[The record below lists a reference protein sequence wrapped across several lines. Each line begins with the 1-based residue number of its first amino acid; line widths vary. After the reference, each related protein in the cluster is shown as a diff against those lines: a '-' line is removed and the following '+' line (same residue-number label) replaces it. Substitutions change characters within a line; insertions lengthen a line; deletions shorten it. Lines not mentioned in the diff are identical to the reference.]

1 MTAKK
6 RKRGGNM
13 NTKKI
18 KTEAELRLYLTRKW
32 WDCLVIDE
40 IIELKETIE
49 INRPVKLV
57 CSDAGKIY
65 NGIHTQDIE
74 DGVMFKV
81 NTNWFEMER
90 VFSTSE
96 LNNPSTFIK
105 LQQCHNAIIT
115 NSNIVGFGYASIWAF
130 DSSETI
136 VADCTILGSGSTS
149 HNYAIW
155 QGGKGDA
162 ENQIL
167 TMQSCSVSKVRHAI
181 GAHYGKNSYYAIG
194 NTIST
199 LKHSF
204 DRHNSNDGTKR
215 GGMQHV
221 ISGNTFLDPDR
232 LAFSIATPYE
242 GGSLVFTGNTLNHS
256 KERHIGEVESV
267 VGNYLVWEDHRQ
279 ERFMIHGNKFTEG

>member
-1 MTAKK
+1 
-6 RKRGGNM
+6 M

-40 IIELKETIE
+40 IIEPKETIE

-57 CSDAGKIY
+57 CSDHGMIY
-65 NGIHTQDIE
+65 NRIHTQDIE

-81 NTNWFEMER
+81 NTDWFEMELVR
-90 VFSTSE
+90 GECHPHTK
-96 LNNPSTFIK
+96 STFLK
-105 LQQCHNAIIT
+105 LQRCQ
-115 NSNIVGFGYASIWAF
+115 YASISKCSIDGNSYAGIWAF
-130 DSSETI
+130 DCDNTLI
-136 VADCTILGSGSTS
+136 DRCKIFGSGSTS
-149 HNYAIW
+149 HNYGIW

-162 ENQIL
+162 EGQVL

-215 GGMQHV
+215 GGMYHV

-242 GGSLVFTGNTLNHS
+242 GGSLVFTGNTMNHPMG
-256 KERHIGEVESV
+256 RHIGEVESV
-267 VGNYLVWEDHRQ
+267 SGNYLLYEGDSKMEMTIW
-279 ERFMIHGNKFTEG
+279 GNKFT